1 MIEFAREIAH
11 ASGRLIAE
19 RFESRAFETQLKH
32 DNSVV
37 TATDREAEQIM
48 REMISAR
55 FPDHGVIGE
64 EFGSHNVEAEYVWT
78 LDPIDGTISF
88 VSGIPLFG
96 TLIGLLERGRPVLGV
111 INQPVLGEMMIGT
124 EDGTTLNEIAVGF
137 RKVESL
143 SDATLLTTDPNLID
157 QHADTAKF
165 ESLRLRAATTRTWGD
180 CYGYLM
186 LASGRA
192 DIMLDPIM
200 NIWDS
205 MPLIPIIRGAGGIIT
220 DWQGNDPIVGN
231 SIVATAPELHVE
243 VISLLN

>member
-1 MIEFAREIAH
+1 LIEFAREMAL
-11 ASGRLIAE
+11 ASGQLIRE
-19 RFESRAFETQLKH
+19 RFVARAFETELKQ

-37 TATDREAEQIM
+37 TETDREAEQIM
-48 REMISAR
+48 RAMITAR

-64 EFGSHNVEAEYVWT
+64 ELGNHNVEARYVWT

-88 VSGIPLFG
+88 VAGVPLFG
-96 TLIGLLERGRPVLGV
+96 TLIGLLEWGSPIIGV
-111 INQPVLGEMMIGT
+111 INQPISGEMMIGT
-124 EDGTTLNEIAVGF
+124 DDGTTLNGAGARF
-137 RKVESL
+137 RNVENL

-157 QHADTAKF
+157 RHADTEKF
-165 ESLRLRAATTRTWGD
+165 EALRLRAAKTRTWGD

-200 NIWDS
+200 SKWDS
-205 MPLIPIIRGAGGIIT
+205 MPLIPIIRGAGGVIT
-220 DWQGNDPIVGN
+220 DWHGDDPVLGK
-231 SIVATAPELHVE
+231 SIVAAAPGLHAE